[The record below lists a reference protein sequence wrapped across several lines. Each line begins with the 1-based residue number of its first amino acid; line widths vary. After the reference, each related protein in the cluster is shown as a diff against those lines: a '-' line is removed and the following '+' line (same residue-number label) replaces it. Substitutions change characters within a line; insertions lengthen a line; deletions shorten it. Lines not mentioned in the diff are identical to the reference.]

1 MLNVLLV
8 EDDIDLAATIVQY
21 LELED
26 IHCDHASNGV
36 AGLHFM
42 RLNRYDSLLLDI
54 NLPRLDGLTVCQQ
67 LRDDGDDTPVL
78 MLTARDQLE
87 DKIQGFKAGTDDY
100 LVKPFELEEL
110 VARVQALAKRRS
122 GQTRVLQYADLVMNL
137 DSKTVSR
144 SGRQLKLSPT
154 GWRLLELLLRNSPKV
169 LTRATIEQS
178 LWGDEPPDSNSLKVH
193 MFNLRKAI
201 DGNADVPL
209 LHTIAGQG
217 FALRDIATP
226 AKDLS

>member
-26 IHCDHASNGV
+26 IHCDHASSGV

-42 RLNRYDSLLLDI
+42 RQNRYDSLLLDI
-54 NLPRLDGLTVCQQ
+54 NLPRMDGLSVCQQ

-122 GQTRVLQYADLVMNL
+122 GQSRVLQCADLIMNL

-144 SGRQLKLSPT
+144 AGRALKLSPT

-169 LTRATIEQS
+169 LSRETIEQS

-193 MFNLRKAI
+193 VFNLRKAI
-201 DGNADVPL
+201 DGDCAAHL
-209 LHTIAGQG
+209 LHTIPGQG
-217 FALRDIATP
+217 FALRDAPTS
-226 AKDLS
+226 AKGLS